1 MGQARAAAARS
12 AQSGPPG
19 RVPPEIAAE
28 AAVWVTR
35 LHGPQ
40 RSRQMEQE
48 CLAWQQRS
56 AAHREAFERCTD
68 TWESVPR
75 VTLADA
81 FVASQPQARDGGG
94 GWWGRAARRWAP
106 AAVLVLLVVVGASG
120 LQQWRSMGIYA
131 TGVGE
136 QQLVVLED
144 GTRMTLNTDTQVH
157 VDLDPRQRVVSIRR
171 GEALFEV
178 ARDPGRPFSVR
189 AGGSEVLALG
199 TVFAVRF
206 AAPAGVG
213 SGALAVTLLE
223 GQVALQPAAGA
234 RGLAPARTVPMVAG
248 DRVRLSGGAIGT
260 DRAAEAELDRPNL
273 EQVVAW
279 KRSEAVFDG
288 ASLVDAVA
296 EMNRYSRT
304 PITLLA
310 PSGLADLRVSG
321 VYRTGDTAGF
331 AHAIAALHGLQV
343 RDRDGRLELLKP
355 Q

>member
-1 MGQARAAAARS
+1 MGQPRAAAAENGKS
-12 AQSGPPG
+12 DVPVK
-19 RVPPEIAAE
+19 VPPEIAAE

-75 VTLADA
+75 VSLASA
-81 FVASQPQARDGGG
+81 FVASKSQARHE
-94 GWWGRAARRWAP
+94 GRGFWHLAPVRWTS
-106 AAVLVLLVVVGASG
+106 AAVVVLAVMAGTAGYQHWRDVGV
-120 LQQWRSMGIYA
+120 YA

-136 QQLVVLED
+136 QQIVVLDD
-144 GTRMTLNTDTQVH
+144 GTRMTLNTATQVR
-157 VDLDPRQRVVSIRR
+157 VDLESRQRAVSIKS

-178 ARDPGRPFSVR
+178 AKDPLRPFVVR
-189 AGGSEVLALG
+189 AGGSEVVAIG

-206 AAPAGVG
+206 VGQGGAGRE
-213 SGALAVTLLE
+213 ALAVTLME

-234 RGLAPARTVPMVAG
+234 SGLAPARTVHMVAG
-248 DRVRLSGGAIGT
+248 DRVRLSGSEFGQERSAK
-260 DRAAEAELDRPNL
+260 AELDRPNL

-279 KRSEAVFDG
+279 KRSEAVFDD
-288 ASLVDAVA
+288 ASLLDAVA

-304 PITLLA
+304 PITLLQ
-310 PSGLADLRVSG
+310 PSALADLRVSG

-331 AHAIAALHGLQV
+331 ASAVAALHGLQV
-343 RDRDGRLELLKP
+343 RNSDGRLELAKP

>member
-1 MGQARAAAARS
+1 MGQPRAAAAENGKS
-12 AQSGPPG
+12 AVPVK
-19 RVPPEIAAE
+19 VPPEIAAE

-75 VTLADA
+75 VSLASA
-81 FVASQPQARDGGG
+81 FVASKSQARHE
-94 GWWGRAARRWAP
+94 GRGFWHLAPVRWTS
-106 AAVLVLLVVVGASG
+106 AAVVVLAVMAGTAGYQHWRDVGV
-120 LQQWRSMGIYA
+120 YA

-136 QQLVVLED
+136 QQIVVLDD
-144 GTRMTLNTDTQVH
+144 GTRMTLNTATQVR
-157 VDLDPRQRVVSIRR
+157 VDLESRQRAVSIKG

-178 ARDPGRPFSVR
+178 AKDPRRPFVVR
-189 AGGSEVLALG
+189 AGGSEVVAIG

-206 AAPAGVG
+206 VGQGGAGRE
-213 SGALAVTLLE
+213 ALAVTLIE
-223 GQVALQPAAGA
+223 GQVALQPAARA
-234 RGLAPARTVPMVAG
+234 DGLAPARTVRMVAG
-248 DRVRLSGGAIGT
+248 DRVRLSGTERGPEQP
-260 DRAAEAELDRPNL
+260 AEALLDRPNV

-279 KRSEAVFDG
+279 KRSEAVFDD
-288 ASLVDAVA
+288 ASLLDAVA

-304 PITLLA
+304 PITLLQ
-310 PSGLADLRVSG
+310 PSALADLRVSG

-331 AHAIAALHGLQV
+331 ASAVAALHGLQV
-343 RDRDGRLELLKP
+343 RNSDGRLELAKP

>member
-1 MGQARAAAARS
+1 MGQPRAAAAED
-12 AQSGPPG
+12 GKPDTPV

-40 RSRQMEQE
+40 RSRRMEQE

-75 VTLADA
+75 VSLASA
-81 FVASQPQARDGGG
+81 FAASKSQVHHE
-94 GWWGRAARRWAP
+94 GRGFWHLASVRWASA
-106 AAVLVLLVVVGASG
+106 AAVVLAVMAGTAGYQHWRDFGA
-120 LQQWRSMGIYA
+120 YA

-136 QQLVVLED
+136 QQIVVLDD
-144 GTRMTLNTDTQVH
+144 GTRMTLNTATRVRVH
-157 VDLDPRQRVVSIRR
+157 LGSRQRAVSIRS

-178 ARDPGRPFSVR
+178 ANDPQRPFVVR
-189 AGGSEVLALG
+189 AGGTEVVAIG

-206 AAPAGVG
+206 VG
-213 SGALAVTLLE
+213 QGDTGREALVVTLIE
-223 GQVALQPAAGA
+223 GQVALQPAADVS
-234 RGLAPARTVPMVAG
+234 GLAPAHTVRMVAG
-248 DRVRLSGGAIGT
+248 DRVRLSGSQLGQELSAK
-260 DRAAEAELDRPNL
+260 AELDRPNL

-279 KRSEAVFDG
+279 KRSEAVFDD
-288 ASLVDAVA
+288 ASLPEAVA

-304 PITLLA
+304 PITLLQ
-310 PSGLADLRVSG
+310 PSSLAGLRVSG

-331 AHAIAALHGLQV
+331 ASAVAALHGLQV
-343 RDRDGRLELLKP
+343 RHDDGRLELSKP

>member
-1 MGQARAAAARS
+1 MGQPRAAAADN
-12 AQSGPPG
+12 GKPDMPV

-75 VTLADA
+75 ITLASA
-81 FVASQPQARDGGG
+81 FVASKTQAGHE
-94 GWWGRAARRWAP
+94 GRGFWRLAPVRWAS
-106 AAVLVLLVVVGASG
+106 AAALVMAVIAGTAG
-120 LQQWRSMGIYA
+120 YQHWRDAGVYA

-136 QQLVVLED
+136 QRIVVLDD
-144 GTRMTLNTDTQVH
+144 GTRMTLNTDTQVR
-157 VDLDPRQRVVSIRR
+157 VDLASRQRAVSIRS

-178 ARDPGRPFSVR
+178 AKDPLRPFVVR
-189 AGGSEVLALG
+189 AGGSEVVALG

-206 AAPAGVG
+206 TAQAAVG
-213 SGALAVTLLE
+213 RDALAVTLIE
-223 GQVALQPAAGA
+223 GQVAVLPAAGA
-234 RGLAPARTVPMVAG
+234 TGLAPARTVRMVAG
-248 DRVRLSGGAIGT
+248 DRVRLSGSELGPERSAK
-260 DRAAEAELDRPNL
+260 AEMDRPNL

-279 KRSEAVFDG
+279 KRSEAVFDD
-288 ASLVDAVA
+288 ASLLEAVA

-304 PITLLA
+304 PITLLQ
-310 PSGLADLRVSG
+310 PSALADLRVSG
-321 VYRTGDTAGF
+321 LYRTGDTAGF
-331 AHAIAALHGLQV
+331 ASAVAALHGLQL
-343 RDRDGRLELLKP
+343 RHGDGRLELAKP